1 MKRYILSLLVAIATS
16 IPTFGMSLRDAQ
28 AQAYFLSDKMAY
40 ELNLTPQ
47 QYDQVYQVNLEYF
60 LSVNSPSDLDGI
72 WWRYRN
78 TDLSY
83 ILYDW
88 QWRLYRAADYFIRPL
103 SWVRGAWYC
112 SLWDRYHRDY
122 FFYHRPTVYVHCH
135 GGLWH
140 GRHHNT
146 PSPFI
151 GHRPPNHHGGM
162 NVSWGKPGK
171 PGHQGYHPDHH
182 GRPGGNNGYNPGN
195 GGNRPGGNNGYKPGN
210 SGNRPGGN
218 NGYNPGNGGNRP
230 GGNNGYNPG
239 NGGNRPGGNNGYNP
253 GNGGNRPG
261 GHNGYN
267 PGNSSRPSSGRGGNS
282 MSNSRSGRTQQSAT
296 SRGGRS
302 FSSERT
308 SR

>member
-103 SWVRGAWYC
+103 SWIRGAWYC

-122 FFYHRPTVYVHCH
+122 FFYHRPTVYVTCH

-140 GRHHNT
+140 GRHHNS

-151 GHRPPNHHGGM
+151 GHRPHKHHGGM
-162 NVSWGKPGK
+162 NVNWGKPG
-171 PGHQGYHPDHH
+171 HHGYHPRNNNHH
-182 GRPGGNNGYNPGN
+182 PGDNNGYNPGN
-195 GGNRPGGNNGYKPGN
+195 NN
-210 SGNRPGGN
+210 NRPGGN
-218 NGYNPGNGGNRP
+218 NGYNPGNNNNRP
-230 GGNNGYNPG
+230 GGNNGYRPG
-239 NGGNRPGGNNGYNP
+239 NNNN
-253 GNGGNRPG
+253 
-261 GHNGYN
+261 
-267 PGNSSRPSSGRGGNS
+267 RPSSGRGGTS
-282 MSNSRSGRTQQSAT
+282 VSNSRNVRTVQSAT

>member
-122 FFYHRPTVYVHCH
+122 FFYHRPTVYVSWH

-171 PGHQGYHPDHH
+171 PGHQGYHPDNH
-182 GRPGGNNGYNPGN
+182 GRPGGNNGY
-195 GGNRPGGNNGYKPGN
+195 K
-210 SGNRPGGN
+210 
-218 NGYNPGNGGNRP
+218 PGNGGNRP

-253 GNGGNRPG
+253 GNNHNNRPSG
-261 GHNGYN
+261 
-267 PGNSSRPSSGRGGNS
+267 GRGGNS
-282 MSNSRSGRTQQSAT
+282 MSNSRSGRSTQSAT
-296 SRGGRS
+296 SNGGRS
-302 FSSERT
+302 FNNSRT
-308 SR
+308 R

>member
-88 QWRLYRAADYFIRPL
+88 QWRLYRTADYFIRPL

-122 FFYHRPTVYVHCH
+122 FFYHRPTVYVSWH

-195 GGNRPGGNNGYKPGN
+195 GGNRPGGNNGY
-210 SGNRPGGN
+210 
-218 NGYNPGNGGNRP
+218 NPGNGGNRP

-239 NGGNRPGGNNGYNP
+239 NSHNNRPGGNS
-253 GNGGNRPG
+253 
-261 GHNGYN
+261 GYN
-267 PGNSSRPSSGRGGNS
+267 PGNSNNNRPSGGRGGNS
-282 MSNSRSGRTQQSAT
+282 MSNSRGGRSTQSAT
-296 SRGGRS
+296 TNGGRS
-302 FSSERT
+302 FNNSRT
-308 SR
+308 R

>member
-122 FFYHRPTVYVHCH
+122 FFYHRPTVYVSWH

-171 PGHQGYHPDHH
+171 PGHQGYHPDNH
-182 GRPGGNNGYNPGN
+182 GRPGGNNGY
-195 GGNRPGGNNGYKPGN
+195 K
-210 SGNRPGGN
+210 
-218 NGYNPGNGGNRP
+218 PGNGGNRP

-253 GNGGNRPG
+253 GNSHNNRPG
-261 GHNGYN
+261 GNSGYN
-267 PGNSSRPSSGRGGNS
+267 PGNSNNNRPSGGRGGNS
-282 MSNSRSGRTQQSAT
+282 MSNSRSGRSTQSAT
-296 SRGGRS
+296 SNGGRS
-302 FSSERT
+302 FNNSRT
-308 SR
+308 R

>member
-162 NVSWGKPGK
+162 NVSWGKPG
-171 PGHQGYHPDHH
+171 HQGYHPDHH

-210 SGNRPGGN
+210 GGNRPGGN

-253 GNGGNRPG
+253 GNNHNNRPSG
-261 GHNGYN
+261 
-267 PGNSSRPSSGRGGNS
+267 GRGGNS
-282 MSNSRSGRTQQSAT
+282 MSNSRSGRSTQSAT
-296 SRGGRS
+296 SNGGRS
-302 FSSERT
+302 FNNSRT
-308 SR
+308 R

>member
-1 MKRYILSLLVAIATS
+1 MKRYILSLLVAIVTS

-103 SWVRGAWYC
+103 SWIRGAWYC

-122 FFYHRPTVYVHCH
+122 FFYHRPTVYVTCH

-140 GRHHNT
+140 GRHHNS

-151 GHRPPNHHGGM
+151 GHRPHKHHGGM
-162 NVSWGKPGK
+162 NVNWGKPGK
-171 PGHQGYHPDHH
+171 PGHHGYHPGNNNHH
-182 GRPGGNNGYNPGN
+182 PGGNNGYHPGN
-195 GGNRPGGNNGYKPGN
+195 NNHHPGGNNGYHPGN
-210 SGNRPGGN
+210 NNNRPGGN
-218 NGYNPGNGGNRP
+218 NGYNPGNNNNRP

-239 NGGNRPGGNNGYNP
+239 NNNNRPGGNNGYRP
-253 GNGGNRPG
+253 GNN
-261 GHNGYN
+261 NN
-267 PGNSSRPSSGRGGNS
+267 RPSSGRGGTS
-282 MSNSRSGRTQQSAT
+282 VSNSRNVRTVQSAT

>member
-1 MKRYILSLLVAIATS
+1 MKRYILSLLVAIVTS

-103 SWVRGAWYC
+103 SWIRGAWYC

-122 FFYHRPTVYVHCH
+122 FFYHRPTVYVTCH

-171 PGHQGYHPDHH
+171 PGHQGYHPDNH
-182 GRPGGNNGYNPGN
+182 GRPGGNNGY
-195 GGNRPGGNNGYKPGN
+195 K
-210 SGNRPGGN
+210 
-218 NGYNPGNGGNRP
+218 PGNGGNRP

-253 GNGGNRPG
+253 GNSHNNRPG
-261 GHNGYN
+261 GNSGYN
-267 PGNSSRPSSGRGGNS
+267 PGNSNNNRPSGGRGGNS
-282 MSNSRSGRTQQSAT
+282 MSNSRSGRSTQSAT
-296 SRGGRS
+296 SNGGRS
-302 FSSERT
+302 FNNSRT
-308 SR
+308 R

>member
-140 GRHHNT
+140 GHHHNT

-171 PGHQGYHPDHH
+171 PGHQGYHPDNH
-182 GRPGGNNGYNPGN
+182 GRPGGNNGY
-195 GGNRPGGNNGYKPGN
+195 K
-210 SGNRPGGN
+210 
-218 NGYNPGNGGNRP
+218 PGNGGNRP

-253 GNGGNRPG
+253 GNSNNNRPSG
-261 GHNGYN
+261 
-267 PGNSSRPSSGRGGNS
+267 GRGGNS
-282 MSNSRSGRTQQSAT
+282 MSNSRSGRSTQSAT
-296 SRGGRS
+296 SNGGRS
-302 FSSERT
+302 FNNSRT
-308 SR
+308 R

>member
-151 GHRPPNHHGGM
+151 GHRPPDHHGGM

-171 PGHQGYHPDHH
+171 PGHQGYHPDNH
-182 GRPGGNNGYNPGN
+182 GRPGGNNGY
-195 GGNRPGGNNGYKPGN
+195 K
-210 SGNRPGGN
+210 
-218 NGYNPGNGGNRP
+218 PGNGGNRP

-239 NGGNRPGGNNGYNP
+239 NSHNNRPGGNNGYNP
-253 GNGGNRPG
+253 GNNHNNRPG
-261 GHNGYN
+261 GNNGYN
-267 PGNSSRPSSGRGGNS
+267 PGNSHNNRPSGNNGYNPGNNNRPIGGRGGNS
-282 MSNSRSGRTQQSAT
+282 MSNSRSGRSTQSAT
-296 SRGGRS
+296 SNGGRS
-302 FSSERT
+302 FNNSRT
-308 SR
+308 R